1 MGKKS
6 SRALWAEHLKGG
18 GQGPHRKTD
27 SARASGLL
35 REPFQGVV
43 LGIDP
48 SLRGTGLALVSFGSE
63 EDPEL
68 LQATTV
74 RNRPETPFADC
85 LAAIFRSV
93 EDYLALVEVRHVAV
107 EQTIFVQNNQTAQIL
122 GAARG
127 AAMTAPALRGL
138 PLFEYSPRRI
148 KQAVSGYGQA
158 SKEQVGGLLK
168 TLFSLS
174 DPLGP
179 DEADAA
185 ATAICHAY
193 TWQPLD
199 TGPLSSVS

>member
-6 SRALWAEHLKGG
+6 SRALWAEHLTHAKSSKGF
-18 GQGPHRKTD
+18 PPVD
-27 SARASGLL
+27 STANFGLN
-35 REPFQGVV
+35 RQPFKGIV

-48 SLRGTGLALVSFGSE
+48 SLRGTGLALISFGVSSSGTLLASE
-63 EDPEL
+63 
-68 LQATTV
+68 TV
-74 RNRPETPFADC
+74 RMKPNAAFADC
-85 LAAIFRSV
+85 LAAIFRCV
-93 EDYLALVEVRHVAV
+93 DRMLDTPEIRHVAV

-158 SKEQVGGLLK
+158 SKEQVGGLVC
-168 TLFSLS
+168 SLLRLPS
-174 DPLGP
+174 LLPA

-185 ATAICHAY
+185 ATALCHAY
-193 TWQPLD
+193 TWQPSD
-199 TGPLSSVS
+199 